1 MNEEF
6 TTKNLSIV
14 IQGPYIDV
22 LTDYAILEVRNLF
35 HDSEIIFSTY
45 KSKNEIKKLSI
56 VDKIIL
62 NDDPGDDS
70 SILKKNFNRN
80 TNSARMIVSSM
91 NGILATS
98 KTWVLRLR
106 SDSYIKSDI
115 MSYYRKFSK
124 LNSLNFKAKILV
136 SSIVDERYNSEF
148 YVSDWVQLGLK
159 VDLLN
164 LYSRANSFFIDEK
177 YLTIPEKSYSN
188 NKGIIPEKILW
199 NSIYDDFDF
208 LNNKINH
215 VNFVKKN
222 LILLKND
229 SYVLQKYPRNFFYN
243 IHPVFKRYY
252 EVNDVNKLH
261 YLVRLVLLEFYR
273 LIYYMKNSFVN
284 KKKNNVKKNN

>member
-1 MNEEF
+1 MNEEL
-6 TTKNLSIV
+6 TTKNLSVV

-22 LTDYAILEVRNLF
+22 LTEIAILEVRTLF

-45 KSKNEIKKLSI
+45 KSKTEIKKLSN

-70 SILKKNFNRN
+70 SILKKDFIRN

-98 KTWVLRLR
+98 KTWILRLR

-115 MSYYRKFSK
+115 ISYYRKFSK
-124 LNSLNFKAKILV
+124 LNSTNFNAKILV
-136 SSIVDERYNSEF
+136 SPIVDERYNSQF
-148 YVSDWVQLGLK
+148 YVSDYVQLGLK

-164 LYSRANSFFIDEK
+164 LYSRAYSFFIDNK

-199 NSIYDDFDF
+199 NSIFDDFDF
-208 LNNKINH
+208 LNNKTNYF
-215 VNFVKKN
+215 NFVKKN

-229 SYVLQKYPRNFFYN
+229 SFVIQKYPGNFLYN
-243 IHPVFKRYY
+243 IHPIFKRFY
-252 EVNDVNKLH
+252 EVNDVNKLY
-261 YLVRLVLLEFYR
+261 YLIRLVPLELYR
-273 LIYYMKNSFVN
+273 LTYYIKNLLVNKNS
-284 KKKNNVKKNN
+284 KKHRR